1 MIWALLLTPLIAGLL
16 VTILRPNRPRRAL
29 LVLAAAAH
37 AGLVAACWFTQPEP
51 VVYGWMA
58 VDAMSLLFL
67 SITSVLFLLTSIYAV
82 GYLARESRDKGYS
95 HPQSNVPFI
104 TTPFINDDEELP
116 FVNFPE
122 AVFTG
127 CLLFFLATMTLVSV
141 SRHLGLMWVG
151 VEATTLASA
160 PLIYFH
166 RQHRS
171 LEATWKYLLICS
183 VGIALALLGNFFVA
197 VAARTSAGPMIHM
210 TIDDL
215 TARAGSLNQL
225 WLKAAFL
232 FFLVGYGTKMG
243 LAPLHTWLP
252 DAHSEAPSV
261 VSALLSG
268 ALLNCA
274 FLTILRAHSLLTAAE
289 LGEFSSELLVL
300 FGLISMAVAAVFII
314 GQTDFK
320 RMLAYSSVEHMGIL
334 SLGVGIGG
342 AAAFG
347 AMLHTVNHSLTKA
360 MLFLAAG
367 NILAVYRT
375 KSTTSV
381 RGVLRILPVTGVLW
395 LAGFLAIVGSPPF
408 GPFLSELAI
417 LKGAI
422 DAGRPAVAVA
432 YLSALAI
439 VFIGMATI
447 CLRMAYGSPSAP
459 PGASIN
465 AAAADSSVE
474 PAALHEPLWST
485 APLVVLGLAVLVLG
499 VYVPPQLT
507 DLLHRAAAV
516 LGAN

>member
-1 MIWALLLTPLIAGLL
+1 MIWALLLVPAIGGL
-16 VTILRPNRPRRAL
+16 TAMALRPNWPRRAL
-29 LVLAAAAH
+29 LLAAAAAH
-37 AGLVAACWFTQPEP
+37 AALVAACWVRRPSP
-51 VVYGWMA
+51 AIGGWMA
-58 VDAMSLLFL
+58 VDAAALLFL
-67 SITSVLFLLTSIYAV
+67 SIASVLFLAAAVYAV
-82 GYLARESRDKGYS
+82 GYLARTGK
-95 HPQSNVPFI
+95 HA
-104 TTPFINDDEELP
+104 NDEDLP
-116 FVNFPE
+116 FSDFPE

-127 CLLFFLATMTLVSV
+127 CLLLFLATMTLVTV

-197 VAARTSAGPMIHM
+197 VAARSAAGPAVHL

-215 TARAGSLNQL
+215 GAHARSLNPL

-274 FLTILRAHSLLTAAE
+274 FLTILRAHALLSAAG
-289 LGEFSSELLVL
+289 LAPFSSDLLVL
-300 FGLISMAVAAVFII
+300 FGLLSMAVAAVFIL
-314 GQTDFK
+314 GQADFK

-334 SLGVGIGG
+334 ALGIGVGG
-342 AAAFG
+342 AATFG
-347 AMLHTVNHSLTKA
+347 ALLHSVNHSLTKA

-367 NILAVYRT
+367 NILALYRT
-375 KSTTSV
+375 KSTTRV
-381 RGVLRILPVTGVLW
+381 RGVLRALPVTGVLW

-408 GPFLSELAI
+408 GPFLSELTI
-417 LKGAI
+417 LKGAF
-422 DAGRPAVAVA
+422 DAGRPVVAA
-432 YLSALAI
+432 ACLLALGV
-439 VFIGMATI
+439 VFVGMAAI
-447 CLRMAYGSPSAP
+447 CLRMVYGQPPPSLGGDRTATC
-459 PGASIN
+459 
-465 AAAADSSVE
+465 
-474 PAALHEPLWST
+474 PAARHEPLWSV
-485 APLVVLGLAVLVLG
+485 APAAALGLAVLALG
-499 VYVPPQLT
+499 IYVPPQLT
-507 DLLHRAAAV
+507 GLLQQAAAA